1 MHASVEQLIALRDG
15 RPLTAEAAAHV
26 HECAEC
32 GRALLRLSEWRQ
44 RLRALPELSAPQHG
58 WMRVAE
64 RLENSAGVRRLRWWP
79 VAGVGLIASLVAAV
93 ALVTWHAPLSVR
105 PAAAGASA
113 TSVNPLRLAEL
124 QAQSQY
130 LEQAVQSLTA
140 SGNPSIVN
148 AGTAA
153 TVAALEDRIA
163 LVDYS
168 INDTAARPQATDQ
181 LTQLWQQRVDLMQS
195 LAAVR
200 YAQVSAVTWNQ

>member
-64 RLENSAGVRRLRWWP
+64 RLENSAGARRLRWWP
-79 VAGVGLIASLVAAV
+79 AAGVGLIASLVAAA

-105 PAAAGASA
+105 PAAAGVSGA
-113 TSVNPLRLAEL
+113 SVNPLRLAEL

-130 LEQAVQSLTA
+130 LEQTVQSLTA

-168 INDTAARPQATDQ
+168 INDTATRPQATDQ